1 MNDST
6 TRRHTGDAGDMYFT
20 AVIGPCETPRSAIAL
35 LGIATADD
43 VDARL
48 AEAEAE
54 AVRQGFE
61 PTDEGREIVKRE
73 MRDALEA

>member
-20 AVIGPCETPRSAIAL
+20 AVIGPAETPTSALAL
-35 LGIATADD
+35 LDIETADD
-43 VDARL
+43 IDAKL
-48 AEAEAE
+48 AIAEAE

-61 PTDEGREIVKRE
+61 PTDEGREIVRRE
-73 MRDALEA
+73 LRDTLEA

>member
-6 TRRHTGDAGDMYFT
+6 TRRHTGDEGDIYFN
-20 AVIGPCETPRSAIAL
+20 AVIGPYETAFSAIKL
-35 LGIATADD
+35 LGIRTVYDI
-43 VDARL
+43 DAKL

-61 PTDEGREIVKRE
+61 PTDEGREIVRRE
-73 MRDALEA
+73 LRDTLEA